1 MLTPKQTVSKIFL
14 KNLEKFCTFALIF
27 LMLVIWQFNTYCIP
41 VFLPVIFAMVS
52 TLIFILFLALIFNMY
67 IKLTCITQEY
77 LSIFLMNFLS
87 FFAYYLR
94 FSFCHVWLFFF
105 SGHYHCVCVFLLI
118 FYVSCLFFTNSNE
131 YNSSSGS
138 VFVHINIDKD
148 ADCLQSYNME
158 DFSND
163 TWLLFSTLFFS

>member
-14 KNLEKFCTFALIF
+14 KNLEKLCTFALIF

-105 SGHYHCVCVFLLI
+105 SGHYHCVWVFLLI

-148 ADCLQSYNME
+148 GDGLQSYNME
-158 DFSND
+158 EFSND
-163 TWLLFSTLFFS
+163 IWLLFSTLFFS